1 MASDD
6 RYAMGISR
14 IVAGQLASEQ
24 GFEEVQQSALDILA
38 DLLNRYILEA
48 GNRTHLLTELSHR
61 TESTAIDVVSLT
73 ILICRPRLRLER
85 LLRCESS
92 QLNLI
97 NL

>member
-14 IVAGQLASEQ
+14 IIAGQLASEQ

-61 TESTAIDVVSLT
+61 TESTAIDVVS
-73 ILICRPRLRLER
+73 PDYP
-85 LLRCESS
+85 
-92 QLNLI
+92 
-97 NL
+97 